1 MNYLI
6 KAPDLLRAT
15 IQLPASKSISN
26 RVLILNAL
34 SNKPHKVQNL
44 SDCDD
49 TNVMLHALQS
59 GSSLIDIKAAG
70 TAMRFL
76 TAYLSGTAGE
86 WSITGTER
94 MKNRPIKVLVDALN
108 SLGANIEYIEKK
120 GFPPLQIKGKIMQG
134 GEISL
139 DGSISS
145 QYISALLM
153 AAPLMVNGLK
163 LHLTG
168 EIISRPYL
176 RLTLELMKQFGVFV
190 YEEDQTI
197 IIKPQQYTSIPF
209 MVESDWSAA
218 SYWYEMVA
226 LSANAEVELSGLFR
240 NSLQGDS
247 TISLLFQQLGV
258 DTTFTQ
264 SGVLLKKE
272 GRVQCERL
280 TYDFVD
286 IPDMA
291 QTFVV
296 TCTSLGIPFHFS
308 GLQSL
313 KIKETDRLAALR
325 TELRKFGYV
334 LTEYD
339 QSVLEWNGERCEPE
353 KEPVVATYEDHRM
366 AMAFA
371 PMAICHKEGVEMADI
386 EVVSKSYPSFWDDLK
401 KAGFQCDQID

>member
-1 MNYLI
+1 MLINFTISILMNYLI
-6 KAPDLLRAT
+6 KASDRFRAT

-34 SNKPHKVQNL
+34 CNNPQKVQNL

-59 GSSLIDIKAAG
+59 GVSLIDVKAAG

-76 TAYLSGTAGE
+76 TAYLSGKAGD
-86 WSITGTER
+86 WTITGTER

-108 SLGANIEYIEKK
+108 SLGAEIEYLDKE
-120 GFPPLQIKGKIMQG
+120 GFPPLRIKGKIMQG

-153 AAPLMVNGLK
+153 AAPLMINGLK

-168 EIISRPYL
+168 KIISKPYL

-209 MVESDWSAA
+209 RVESDWSAA

-226 LSANAEVELSGLFR
+226 LSSNAEVELSGLFR

-247 TISLLFQQLGV
+247 TISSLFEQLGV
-258 DTTFTQ
+258 ETAFTP

-272 GRVQCERL
+272 GKVQCERL

-296 TCTSLGIPFHFS
+296 TCTCLGIPFRFT

-325 TELRKFGYV
+325 TELCKFGYV

-353 KEPVVATYEDHRM
+353 KEPVVAT
-366 AMAFA
+366 
-371 PMAICHKEGVEMADI
+371 
-386 EVVSKSYPSFWDDLK
+386 
-401 KAGFQCDQID
+401 